1 MGEAAKKA
9 AEDAAA
15 KKLAAEAAAKKAV
28 EEAAQKKAAD
38 EEAAKKAEARRAL
51 EKAWAAA
58 DYDGMRKAIA
68 LGEAAGIPESEMEHI
83 RKSAEDDA
91 ARKAAEEEHRRHEEE
106 LKRLH
111 EEEQEALRAAEA
123 ADPGSPAQRIASE
136 KADRTKEKRRSSQIQ
151 LEAASL
157 KLQELEQQDEF

>member
-15 KKLAAEAAAKKAV
+15 KKLAEEAAAEKAAKKAV

-91 ARKAAEEEHRRHEEE
+91 ARKAA
-106 LKRLH
+106 
-111 EEEQEALRAAEA
+111 
-123 ADPGSPAQRIASE
+123 
-136 KADRTKEKRRSSQIQ
+136 
-151 LEAASL
+151 
-157 KLQELEQQDEF
+157 